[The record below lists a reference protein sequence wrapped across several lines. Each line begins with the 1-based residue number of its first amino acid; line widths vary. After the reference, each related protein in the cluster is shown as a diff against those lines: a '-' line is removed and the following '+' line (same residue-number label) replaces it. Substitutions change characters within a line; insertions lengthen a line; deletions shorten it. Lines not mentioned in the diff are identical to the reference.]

1 MELRIGI
8 DVGGTFTD
16 LFLQDVESGQF
27 WLAKTPSTPTNQ
39 ADGVIA
45 GLNEICNQADIEPD
59 DLAHVLHGTT
69 VATNAVLE
77 GKGARTGLLITQGWR
92 HILHVATSWTPGP
105 LFGFFSYS
113 PPEPLVPFE
122 RIREV
127 KERVKADGT
136 VLTELDLDD
145 AATQI
150 QSVLDEGV
158 EALTICFFNSFINPA
173 HEQQVKELAATICE
187 ERGLSIPI
195 SASYE
200 VSPEFREYPRVIT
213 TIMNSYLGPAMG
225 RYLATLEEQLVA
237 AAKVEAPLQVVR
249 SDGGLMSVD
258 TARHSPVQTALSG
271 PSGGVNGAAFVA
283 QRAGF
288 DKILTFDMGGTSTD
302 VAVCFDGEPTITR
315 ESRVGSFPV
324 RAPSVDVETIGAGG
338 GSIADVS
345 EVTGSL
351 RVGPESAG
359 ADPGPAAYGHGGSE
373 PTVTDANVVLGHL
386 PPVLLGGAM
395 KLDTDAAKTAVEKTA
410 KDLGV
415 DVYRAAQAIVDI
427 VNGNMLGAL
436 RVATVQKGLNPQ
448 EFALVSFG
456 GAGGLHANALAASLG
471 CYPVIVPPEAGV
483 LSALG
488 FVAADIRNEFVSPF
502 QTLVGDIQIDDVRV
516 SLAELAGKARTWL
529 GDEGV
534 DADVQEVR
542 FVLDMRYQ
550 RQGYEITVEF
560 GESEIAAF
568 GLDDIVDRFHNEHH
582 RLYGFLLEDGAVEI
596 VNLRSRA
603 IGKTQKTSGH
613 AEEIGSADA
622 SPALVESQLTYVDG
636 KPTEVPLYDRQLLK
650 AGMEIKGK
658 AIVGQYDATTV
669 ILPGHVAKVDAWLN
683 LLIDVENK

>member
-1 MELRIGI
+1 
-8 DVGGTFTD
+8 
-16 LFLQDVESGQF
+16 
-27 WLAKTPSTPTNQ
+27 
-39 ADGVIA
+39 
-45 GLNEICNQADIEPD
+45 
-59 DLAHVLHGTT
+59 
-69 VATNAVLE
+69 
-77 GKGARTGLLITQGWR
+77 
-92 HILHVATSWTPGP
+92 
-105 LFGFFSYS
+105 
-113 PPEPLVPFE
+113 
-122 RIREV
+122 
-127 KERVKADGT
+127 
-136 VLTELDLDD
+136 
-145 AATQI
+145 
-150 QSVLDEGV
+150 
-158 EALTICFFNSFINPA
+158 
-173 HEQQVKELAATICE
+173 
-187 ERGLSIPI
+187 
-195 SASYE
+195 
-200 VSPEFREYPRVIT
+200 
-213 TIMNSYLGPAMG
+213 
-225 RYLATLEEQLVA
+225 
-237 AAKVEAPLQVVR
+237 
-249 SDGGLMSVD
+249 
-258 TARHSPVQTALSG
+258 
-271 PSGGVNGAAFVA
+271 
-283 QRAGF
+283 
-288 DKILTFDMGGTSTD
+288 
-302 VAVCFDGEPTITR
+302 
-315 ESRVGSFPV
+315 
-324 RAPSVDVETIGAGG
+324 
-338 GSIADVS
+338 
-345 EVTGSL
+345 
-351 RVGPESAG
+351 
-359 ADPGPAAYGHGGSE
+359 
-373 PTVTDANVVLGHL
+373 
-386 PPVLLGGAM
+386 M

-488 FVAADIRNEFVSPF
+488 FVAADIRNEFVAPF

-568 GLDDIVDRFHNEHH
+568 GLDDIVDRFHNEHQ

-603 IGKTQKTSGH
+603 IGKTQKPSGH